1 MANCV
6 YSKINYYLC
15 INTLYNMTKEEYI
28 KQINLLIETLEENHN
43 IKKAKSVT
51 DNFYTDLKFDSL
63 GLVELLMQAEFR
75 FGIEVPDEVMLNIL
89 TVNDLINVIEKYKN
103 I

>member
-1 MANCV
+1 
-6 YSKINYYLC
+6 
-15 INTLYNMTKEEYI
+15 MTKEEYI

-63 GLVELLMQAEFR
+63 GLVELLMQAEFH
-75 FGIEVPDEVMLNIL
+75 FGIEVPDEVLMNIL

-103 I
+103 L